1 MSSFVQRLKEA
12 LGDRGYQSYARRSVQ
27 TAILYEA
34 NRCLSDQLPSMRPFQ
49 RKLAFYDQAKALLEA
64 TGFSP
69 QQQTEIMW
77 RTGTSREV
85 LNPDSAW
92 KRAKLVEKEL
102 EKIREKVKPLCMDGK
117 THNEIVDEYIQQ
129 QYVSEMWL
137 CLVSSC
143 CLDCEHVSP
152 FLSAPGSTQLFSL
165 VSI

>member
-1 MSSFVQRLKEA
+1 MSFVERLKQA
-12 LGDRGYQSYARRSVQ
+12 LGDRGYESYTRRSIQ

-34 NRCLSDQLPSMRPFQ
+34 HRCLCDQLSSMRPFQ

-64 TGFSP
+64 TGFSS

-102 EKIREKVKPLCMDGK
+102 DKIRDKVKPLCVDGK
-117 THNEIVDEYIQQ
+117 SHHDIVDEYIQQ
-129 QYVSEMWL
+129 QYVSGTL
-137 CLVSSC
+137 VLVSACTNSC
-143 CLDCEHVSP
+143 STLCSP
-152 FLSAPGSTQLFSL
+152 ARRLRFPNSGGSY
-165 VSI
+165 

>member
-1 MSSFVQRLKEA
+1 MSSFVQRLKDA

-34 NRCLSDQLPSMRPFQ
+34 NRCLGDQLPSMRPFQ

-102 EKIREKVKPLCMDGK
+102 EKIRDKVKPLCVDGK
-117 THNEIVDEYIQQ
+117 THNEIIDEYIQQ
-129 QYVSEMWL
+129 QYVSERG
-137 CLVSSC
+137 CLSSN
-143 CLDCEHVSP
+143 LLPWGNS
-152 FLSAPGSTQLFSL
+152 S
-165 VSI
+165 